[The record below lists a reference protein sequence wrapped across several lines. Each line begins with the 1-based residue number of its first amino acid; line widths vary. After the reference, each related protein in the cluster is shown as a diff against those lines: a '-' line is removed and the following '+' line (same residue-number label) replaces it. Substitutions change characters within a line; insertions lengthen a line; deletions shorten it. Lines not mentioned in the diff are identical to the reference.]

1 MDYQGRESK
10 EVYRGEIEGS
20 ETENDHVGEIESRIG
35 GRQDRGDAEGESD
48 KFKNRRSHEEDSD
61 TNGIGCIFLVFD
73 DLRQRDK
80 CAQEEEN
87 GE

>member
-1 MDYQGRESK
+1 VDYQRREGK
-10 EVYRGEIEGS
+10 EVYRCEIERS
-20 ETENDHVGEIESRIG
+20 ETENDHVGKIESRIG
-35 GRQDRGDAEGESD
+35 GRQDGGDAKGESD
-48 KFKNRRSHEEDSD
+48 EFKNRRPHEEDSD
-61 TNGIGCIFLVFD
+61 TNGIGGIFLVFD